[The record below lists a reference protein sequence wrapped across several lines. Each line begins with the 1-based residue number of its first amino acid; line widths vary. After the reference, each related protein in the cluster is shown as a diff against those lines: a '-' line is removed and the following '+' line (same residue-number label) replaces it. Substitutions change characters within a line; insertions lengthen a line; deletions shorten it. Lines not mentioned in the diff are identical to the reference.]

1 MYRRIFLDT
10 NPLIYL
16 IEDTEPFAEKV
27 DGFIFSAWLRDAEF
41 YTSTVT
47 DIEFLVMPYKCND
60 FETIDAYWEF
70 LRQFD
75 VLKSF
80 ITETIAVT
88 AAKIRAKYTGIK
100 TADSMQ
106 LAAAIESSCDVF
118 LTNDKQL
125 KQVEEV
131 KVLLVEEL

>member
-27 DGFIFSAWLRDAEF
+27 DGFIFSEWLRDAEF

-131 KVLLVEEL
+131 KVLLVEET

>member
-27 DGFIFSAWLRDAEF
+27 DGFIFSEWLRDAEF

-47 DIEFLVMPYKCND
+47 DIEFLVVPYKCND

-131 KVLLVEEL
+131 KVLLVEEM